1 MDVIELDGL
10 CPVFFSAADC
20 SGSELWNNSLV
31 FRKGRAYLVE
41 AASGKGKSSFCSF
54 VCGIRHDY
62 TGHVLFDGRDIRT
75 FAQTEWRDMR
85 RSSFGMMFQDLELF
99 PELTVTEN
107 LDIKNRLTGYYSF
120 SEMEDLLCRLGLS
133 GKSGQKVSTL
143 SLGERQRVAF
153 IRTLAQP
160 LDFLLMD
167 EPVSHLDVFNAEIMA
182 SVVAEEMDKRGC
194 GVIVTSLGHALPLE
208 YDRRIRL

>member
-107 LDIKNRLTGYYSF
+107 LDIKNRLIGYYSF
-120 SEMEDLLCRLGLS
+120 SEMDDLLCRLGLS

>member
-1 MDVIELDGL
+1 M
-10 CPVFFSAADC
+10 P
-20 SGSELWNNSLV
+20 
-31 FRKGRAYLVE
+31 
-41 AASGKGKSSFCSF
+41 
-54 VCGIRHDY
+54 
-62 TGHVLFDGRDIRT
+62 
-75 FAQTEWRDMR
+75 
-85 RSSFGMMFQDLELF
+85 F
-99 PELTVTEN
+99 PELTVAEN

-120 SEMEDLLCRLGLS
+120 SEMDDLLCRLGLS

-167 EPVSHLDVFNAEIMA
+167 EPVSHIDVFNAEIMA